1 MHRYRFLTTLLL
13 LGLLLSCEPERGY
26 ESIPEEPTPEE
37 PTPEE
42 PTPEEPTPEEPIY
55 PENPLSTLEGDV
67 EVVFT
72 ADNSLSYADCF
83 GNYYHTDS
91 YMWGLYFQNYTSKE
105 QLYIEIMHPE
115 HILEIPLGT
124 YRASDDI
131 YATEVLIKGGFDED
145 GYQAYSWYTRLE
157 TDTHNS
163 ATAPIFDGSITIEE
177 IDEELY
183 RVSFDLIDDKGNKI
197 TGSYEGR
204 MILEDFRI

>member
-55 PENPLSTLEGDV
+55 PENPLSTLDGDV
-67 EVVFT
+67 EVIFS